1 MMRKRFIP
9 LFAGAIL
16 LMGVPGGARAQ
27 DDAKSQTTLYGFVM
41 TDAGYFTTP
50 VNPDWFDTMRPSKLP
65 SFEHEFGA
73 GGNTYFSVRQSKIGV
88 KQSIPLSM
96 GELKTQFEFD
106 MFGVGPDAGQTT
118 IRPRIYYGELGK
130 FGAGQIMSAFM
141 DLDVFPNCLDYWG
154 PNGMLFFRNPQVR
167 WMPVMTD
174 KGKLTIALERPGAS
188 GDLGVLS
195 DRVELGPAADGLN
208 PRFPV
213 PDLSGNYR
221 AITKWGYVQ
230 VGGIVRR
237 IEWEDLTNDAF
248 ELGGN
253 VTAWGAT
260 ASTNIKMKNSV
271 LRLQFVHGEG
281 VENYFNDAPV
291 DVAPELQP
299 GNLVTPFKGKALPI
313 TGVTA
318 FIDHNWNQKW
328 SSTLGYSQDVIENS
342 DGQAPDAFH
351 LGEYALGNLLYSPDP
366 KLMMGFEAGWEKR
379 ENNTDGFDVT
389 SWRLNASFKY
399 SFSKVWGGE

>member
-1 MMRKRFIP
+1 MRRFAV
-9 LFAGAIL
+9 LAAGCLAL
-16 LMGVPGGARAQ
+16 LIGSGARAQ
-27 DDAKSQTTLYGFVM
+27 DQSKTQTTLYGFVM

-65 SFEHEFGA
+65 AFEDQFGKN
-73 GGNTYFSVRQSKIGV
+73 GNTFFSVRQSKIGV

-141 DLDVFPNCLDYWG
+141 DIDVFPNCLDYWG
-154 PNGMLFFRNPQVR
+154 PGGMLFFRNPQVR
-167 WMPVMTD
+167 WMPVQTD

-188 GDLGVLS
+188 GDLGVFS
-195 DRVELGPAADGLN
+195 DRVALAGLN
-208 PRFPV
+208 PRFPL

-221 AITKWGYVQ
+221 ATTKWGYVQ

-237 IEWEDLTNDAF
+237 IEWEDLVPDAF
-248 ELGGN
+248 DLGGS
-253 VTAWGAT
+253 VTGWGAT
-260 ASTNIKMKNSV
+260 ASTNIKMKTSV

-281 VENYFNDAPV
+281 VENYFNDAPI
-291 DVAPELQP
+291 DVAAELQP
-299 GNLVTPFKGKALPI
+299 GNPVTPFKGKALPI

-318 FIDHNWNQKW
+318 FIDHNWNAKW
-328 SSTLGYSQDVIENS
+328 SSTFGYSQDVIENS

-351 LGEYALGNLLYSPDP
+351 VGQYALGNLLYSPDSR
-366 KLMMGFEAGWEKR
+366 LMMGVEAGWERR
-379 ENNTDGFDVT
+379 ENNSDGFDVS
-389 SWRLNASFKY
+389 SWRLDASFKY
-399 SFSKVWGGE
+399 SFSKVWGGQ